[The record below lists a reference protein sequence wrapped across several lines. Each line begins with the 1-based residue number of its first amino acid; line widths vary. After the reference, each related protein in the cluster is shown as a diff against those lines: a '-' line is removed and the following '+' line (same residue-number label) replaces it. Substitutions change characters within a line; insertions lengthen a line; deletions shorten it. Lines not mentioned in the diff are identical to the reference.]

1 MLLSLLRATY
11 YRFAQKFALSIFR
24 SNEKIYKLLQNS
36 DAIFMT
42 LLNINQKNQKATQV
56 ELLTLI
62 ECTNTNHANVEYE

>member
-11 YRFAQKFALSIFR
+11 YRLAQKFALSIFR

-42 LLNINQKNQKATQV
+42 LLNIDKKNQKATHV
-56 ELLTLI
+56 KI
-62 ECTNTNHANVEYE
+62 NR